1 MTIWSR
7 IKAFV
12 SGWPE
17 AKTEIAEEKA
27 EKLQAKLSK
36 MTKKQLEAYGRKQG
50 IELDRRQS
58 KKKLLET
65 LLSSSMS

>member
-17 AKTEIAEEKA
+17 SKQQIAEEKA
-27 EKLQAKLSK
+27 EELQARLSK
-36 MTKKQLEAYGRKQG
+36 MNKKQLEEYGRTQG
-50 IELDRRQS
+50 IELDRRHS
-58 KKKLLET
+58 KKKLLAK
-65 LLSSSMS
+65 LSSTFN

>member
-7 IKAFV
+7 IKAFL

-17 AKTEIAEEKA
+17 SRVDIELEKA
-27 EKLQAKLSK
+27 EKQQEKLSK

-50 IELDRRQS
+50 IELDRRHS
-58 KKKLLET
+58 KKRLLET
-65 LLSSSMS
+65 LSSSMN

>member
-17 AKTEIAEEKA
+17 AKVEIDQEKEA
-27 EKLQAKLSK
+27 KLQAKLNK
-36 MTKKQLEAYGRKQG
+36 MNKKQLEEYGRTQG
-50 IELDRRQS
+50 IELDRRHS
-58 KKKLLET
+58 KKKLLAK
-65 LLSSSMS
+65 LSSTFN

>member
-1 MTIWSR
+1 MTIWHR
-7 IKAFV
+7 FKAFI

-17 AKTEIAEEKA
+17 SKTEIAEEKA

-36 MTKKQLEAYGRKQG
+36 MTKKQLEAYGRKNG
-50 IELDRRQS
+50 IELDRRHS

-65 LLSSSMS
+65 LSSSMS

>member
-7 IKAFV
+7 IKAFL

-17 AKTEIAEEKA
+17 SRVDIELEKA

-50 IELDRRQS
+50 IELDRRHS
-58 KKKLLET
+58 KKRLLET
-65 LLSSSMS
+65 LSSSMN